1 MAWEESILKRTLIVH
16 RSGQAPNFQY
26 RLYPFM
32 RITTRDGET
41 FLEPIPSG
49 PVSLPHMGYVFTD
62 VAFMEEGGSGAY
74 GAGDT
79 WLTRETNRANLQ
91 LTSE

>member
-1 MAWEESILKRTLIVH
+1 
-16 RSGQAPNFQY
+16 
-26 RLYPFM
+26 
-32 RITTRDGET
+32 
-41 FLEPIPSG
+41 
-49 PVSLPHMGYVFTD
+49 MGYVFTD